1 MKVKTK
7 LITAMATAA
16 IAIAGMFVISA
27 SADYYYGHY
36 YEDNIPSVTIDYFDL
51 PQHYYWGNDVGASKI
66 HVTAPKEVKYSL
78 SLWNRGFFGKT
89 KLSTIEYPCSTNGLD
104 GSCYWESL
112 ANNNNG
118 IDAYI
123 SITRVDRLNN
133 TTLGGYI
140 QSRGRS
146 WM

>member
-66 HVTAPKEVKYSL
+66 HVTA
-78 SLWNRGFFGKT
+78 
-89 KLSTIEYPCSTNGLD
+89 LD